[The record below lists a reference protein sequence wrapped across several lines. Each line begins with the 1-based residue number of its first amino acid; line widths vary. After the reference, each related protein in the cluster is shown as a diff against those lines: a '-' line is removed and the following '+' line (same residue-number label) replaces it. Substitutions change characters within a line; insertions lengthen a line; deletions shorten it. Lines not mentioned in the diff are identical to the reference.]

1 MNILYFAKVLYLIK
15 VVKTSWDN
23 QKTTDLTE
31 AVLSLK
37 TSDEMKKF
45 LRDLLTEQELVE
57 FGNRWQAANMLNEK
71 VPYSKIEKETGL
83 SSTTVARISKWLKKG
98 LGGYKLVLE
107 RLSKNRVHHHLNK
120 KMRGEVSAE
129 KLHRP

>member
-1 MNILYFAKVLYLIK
+1 MLYLTK
-15 VVKTSWDN
+15 VDKNTWDN
-23 QKTTDLTE
+23 QKTDNLME

-37 TSDEMKKF
+37 KPDEMKKF

-83 SSTTVARISKWLKKG
+83 SSTTIARISKWLQKG
-98 LGGYKLVLE
+98 LGGYKLVLK
-107 RLSKNRVHHHLNK
+107 RLGKNRTHHPLNK

-129 KLHRP
+129 KFHRPLGA